1 MMAGIEEL
9 VEQFKAD
16 ATRTGAVVYEAESAG
31 AARDYVL
38 KLAQE
43 RGVRHIVKS
52 KSAVAEEIGLREH
65 LENAGIEVKETDI
78 GQWIAQLAGERA
90 DPVSDKTLEQVAD
103 LVSRETGQELAPEPE
118 VLLNAARRFLKQSY
132 INADM
137 GISGADFGI
146 AETGTLV
153 SLSNEGNDRLAS
165 VLPLIHITMMN
176 RENIVATLS
185 DAINRIESLVRD
197 TTGDQI
203 PSYITYQTGRNTTGD
218 IRGALMARAQGPE
231 AEHIVLLG
239 RTVEH

>member
-1 MMAGIEEL
+1 MAGIEEL

-16 ATRTGAVVYEAESAG
+16 ATRTGAVVYEAESA
-31 AARDYVL
+31 ADARDYVL

-43 RGVRHIVKS
+43 RGVRHVVKS
-52 KSAVAEEIGLREH
+52 KSAVAEEIELREY

-90 DPVSDKTLEQVAD
+90 DSVSDKTIEQLTE

-153 SLSNEGNDRLAS
+153 NLSNEGNDRLAS
-165 VLPLIHITMMN
+165 VLPLVHITMMN

-185 DAINRIESLVRD
+185 DAVNRIESLVRD
-197 TTGDQI
+197 TTSGQI

-231 AEHIVLLG
+231 EEHIVLLG
-239 RTVEH
+239 RTV